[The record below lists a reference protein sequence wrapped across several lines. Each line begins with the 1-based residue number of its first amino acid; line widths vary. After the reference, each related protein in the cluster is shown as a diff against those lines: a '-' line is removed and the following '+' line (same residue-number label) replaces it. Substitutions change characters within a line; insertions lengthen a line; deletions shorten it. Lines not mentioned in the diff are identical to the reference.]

1 METNLSPEKAQTIV
15 RHYLCSDCWETL
27 AAYWDPD
34 TRKSS
39 VRCATQDCPCRGY
52 VWREFAER
60 RRAESRRE
68 LTEARLTLRRAL
80 PWYHEEKKT
89 PEQLLRELGY

>member
-1 METNLSPEKAQTIV
+1 METQINPEKAQTIV
-15 RHYLCSDCWETL
+15 RYYLCSDCWERL
-27 AAYWDPD
+27 VAHWDPD

-52 VWREFAER
+52 VRREFAER
-60 RRAESRRE
+60 RKAESRIE
-68 LTEARLTLRRAL
+68 LADARLALRGAL
-80 PWYHEEKKT
+80 PWHHEEKKT

>member
-1 METNLSPEKAQTIV
+1 METSLPLEKAQTIV

-27 AAYWDPD
+27 AAYDDPN

-52 VWREFAER
+52 VRREFAER
-60 RRAESRRE
+60 RRAESRAE
-68 LTEARLTLRRAL
+68 LAVARLALRGAL

>member
-1 METNLSPEKAQTIV
+1 METSLPLEKAQTIV

-27 AAYWDPD
+27 AAYDDPN

-52 VWREFAER
+52 VRREFVER
-60 RRAESRRE
+60 RKVTLIGWLSTRIHRRTAVPSV
-68 LTEARLTLRRAL
+68 LQ
-80 PWYHEEKKT
+80 PGSQEEK
-89 PEQLLRELGY
+89 